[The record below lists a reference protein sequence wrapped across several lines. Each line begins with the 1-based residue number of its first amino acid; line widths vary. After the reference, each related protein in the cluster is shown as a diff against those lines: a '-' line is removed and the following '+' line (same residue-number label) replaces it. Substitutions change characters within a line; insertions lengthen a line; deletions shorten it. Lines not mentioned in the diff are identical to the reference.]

1 MQYTAAGPVRAM
13 LLKGVAGLAFLGFFS
28 ATVGLPIL
36 ALLRVLFGVPVVPAA
51 ILGLVVLAVLA
62 F

>member
-1 MQYTAAGPVRAM
+1 M